1 MSLNKKFRTCI
12 LTFILLIS
20 SFSIFVISPENVKA
34 FDGEEF
40 GEEEL
45 ILLGLHPYV
54 TAGWFIYEGN
64 ESIDISG
71 DIIFNLYYFNTFASQ
86 FGWKDNLKVTLYTL
100 TPLLS
105 LKEVEN
111 GNTTITLEPEKF
123 GDAVQKQ
130 AVKLENIDLKIDE
143 GDMLIFAVE
152 IIQTDKPL
160 GNFIGRRLGSKLFD
174 KLRDIGEFLNNSDS
188 DELREIGNT
197 TLQILGLTEEAGI
210 TEEEIATLL
219 NSFSSSRFVFNSA
232 DYPSSVYLPIDTD
245 ENLTLYFHSILDE
258 TNGGFGGEG
267 FGSVFMSDV
276 VPNGTSFTWP
286 AHAFTLEGEDNFDNY
301 IAWLTGWLFY
311 ITGGLIPDIEERNII
326 NFYLSDN
333 KLVSEKPSSDKPTR
347 LKLKKD
353 TEYKWEGMTFP
364 RNKIIKNVSAELYL
378 YYSKILL
385 FRKITIN
392 ATLYD
397 ITEGKAIGSV
407 VKELDRTKIFE
418 LIFRRPNDPTVFE
431 FLDAEE
437 KELWHDHEYE
447 LRIIFTGGPLF
458 TLRTTHLLYNS
469 VDYPSSVNFEL
480 EETDNIIIT
489 NEIEDIDVIP
499 GASAEFKLDIK
510 SVYADTLT
518 IDVKPDDS
526 ADLEDFNIEIPGPID
541 INEGGEKTVKVV
553 ATSKNDNVNAYGE
566 DIELTFSVIG
576 DTGFAS
582 KKADVEVSEDA
593 AEYFIEVD
601 IPKGKEIKHGES
613 GEYSFRILNKNTGH
627 ISDTYDITATSEHDW
642 KLVVLFDDDAVIEV
656 GEELEVKVKVTVPAY
671 TGIKSDDL
679 NLLIKSTRSED
690 NEKLKTVTVEVT
702 TTVILPNVLE
712 NIYHF
717 FETTS
722 ESFGL
727 DDVLGD
733 FAAGFLIFIV
743 IFIIVIFLLI
753 IIYLLRIKFV
763 NIICFDRIK
772 EIGPDDKAE
781 FDLEIQNPYRRK
793 LTYELRAE
801 VFSDPESWDILL
813 DTENIEV
820 EPKEKKPIKLSVEP
834 TDYAKQDEWVEIKI
848 IANAL
853 EKKKEG
859 SISTITSIKDA
870 KPEISLLGIFHWPKV
885 FKMGQKVV
893 TSFRVEN
900 RGKVST
906 DKISIILYVNGE
918 EKNKVEDI
926 TIPRGGYAEIDIPW
940 IAVKGKN
947 KVSIVVK

>member
-20 SFSIFVISPENVKA
+20 SFSFFIISPDNVRA
-34 FDGEEF
+34 FDGEEI

-54 TAGWFIYEGN
+54 TSGWYQYEGN
-64 ESIDISG
+64 GSIDISG
-71 DIIFNLYYFNTFASQ
+71 DIIFNLFYYNTFASQ

-100 TPLLS
+100 TPLFS
-105 LKEVEN
+105 LKEIEN
-111 GNTTITLEPEKF
+111 GNTTITLEPEQF
-123 GDAVQKQ
+123 GDVVQKQ
-130 AVKLENIDLKIDE
+130 TVKLENINLKLDD

-152 IIQTDKPL
+152 IIQTDKPI

-174 KLRDIGEFLNNSDS
+174 RLRDIGEFLNNSDNN
-188 DELREIGNT
+188 ELREIGNT

-232 DYPSSVYLPIDTD
+232 DYPSSVYLPIDTN
-245 ENLTLYFHSILDE
+245 ENLTLYFHSLLDE

-267 FGSVFMSDV
+267 FGSVFMNEE

-286 AHAFTLEGEDNFDNY
+286 AYVFTLEGEDNFDNY

-311 ITGGLIPDIEERNII
+311 ITGGIIPDIEERNII
-326 NFYLSDN
+326 NFYLNEN
-333 KLVSEKPSSDKPTR
+333 KLVTEKPTSDKPTR

-353 TEYKWEGMTFP
+353 NIYTWEGMTFP
-364 RNKIIKNVSAELYL
+364 RNKIIKNVSAELYM

-385 FRKITIN
+385 FRKITVN

-397 ITEGKAIGSV
+397 KTDEKVIGSV
-407 VKELDRTKIFE
+407 VKELDRTKLFE

-431 FLDAEE
+431 FLDAEGI
-437 KELWHDHEYE
+437 ELWHNHEYD
-447 LRIIFTGGPLF
+447 LKISYTGGPIF
-458 TLRTTHLLYNS
+458 TFRTTHLLYNS

-480 EETDNIIIT
+480 EETDNIKIT
-489 NEIEDIDVIP
+489 NEIEDIDIIP
-499 GASAEFKLDIK
+499 GASAEFEFNIE
-510 SVYADTLT
+510 SVYSDTLN
-518 IDVKPDDS
+518 IDVKPEDP
-526 ADLEDFNIEIPGPID
+526 ADLEDFDIEIPGPID
-541 INEGGEKTVKVV
+541 INEDGKKPVKVIV
-553 ATSKNDNVNAYGE
+553 TSKNDNVDAYDE
-566 DIELTFSVIG
+566 DIELTFRVIG
-576 DTGFAS
+576 NTGYAS
-582 KKADVEVSEDA
+582 KKADVEVSKDA
-593 AEYFIEVD
+593 AEYDIEVI
-601 IPKGKEIKHGES
+601 IPAGKEIKHGES
-613 GEYSFRILNKNTGH
+613 GEYTFRIKNKNTGY
-627 ISDTYDITATSEHDW
+627 ISDTYDITATSEHGW
-642 KLVVLFDDDAVIEV
+642 KLIVDYDEDNEIEV
-656 GEELEVKVKVTVPAY
+656 GEELIVKVKVTVPAY
-671 TGIKSDDL
+671 TEINSDTLD
-679 NLLIKSTRSED
+679 LLIKSTRSED
-690 NEKLKTVTVEVT
+690 YEKLKTVNVEVT

-722 ESFGL
+722 ASFGL
-727 DDVLGD
+727 DDAMGGY
-733 FAAGFLIFIV
+733 AAAFLIFIV
-743 IFIIVIFLLI
+743 VFIIVIFLLI

-772 EIGPDDKAE
+772 EIGPDETAE

-801 VFSDPESWDILL
+801 VFSDPESWDISL
-813 DTENIEV
+813 DTENIIV
-820 EPKEKKPIKLSVEP
+820 EPKEKKPIKLTVEP

-926 TIPRGGYAEIDIPW
+926 TIPRGGYAEIDMPW